1 MVLSVSLVLAAAIGL
16 VIGVAATLT
25 LARTD
30 RRRAPERAP
39 EDGIPES
46 AAEVLAILSSA
57 YVVLDASGD
66 VQRASPLAYSYGIV
80 RAEDGAYPRLA
91 STELMDLA
99 ADVGRNG
106 GFRDERLNLRGETQ
120 EDADSVIDVRIGA
133 LGEHGALLLAEDLTR
148 AVRVEETR
156 RDFVANV
163 SHELKTPVGAIT
175 LLAETMEDAA
185 EDPDAVRRFA
195 ERMQSETRRLSHLVQ
210 EIIELSRVQ
219 GSSALADAEPVEID
233 DVVEEAVSLHHNL
246 ALGSQIEITVGGTPG
261 LQVYGSAAMLTT
273 ALSNL
278 LANAITY
285 SEPRTRVGVSV
296 RRDRGM
302 VEISVKDQG
311 RGIAKEHLER
321 VFERFFRVDRA
332 RSRTTGGSGLG
343 LAIVKHIVNDHGGE
357 VTAWSLPQQG
367 STFTLR
373 LPEMG
378 TTETIPTADAPT
390 GRTEAGPTRARTR
403 TTDERSR
410 KGH

>member
-1 MVLSVSLVLAAAIGL
+1 MPLSALLLLAAAIGL

-25 LARTD
+25 LARSD
-30 RRRAPERAP
+30 RRHDEEAPAP
-39 EDGIPES
+39 AEQRVPEA

-57 YVVLDASGD
+57 YVVLDSSGD
-66 VQRASPLAYSYGIV
+66 VLRASPLAYSYGIV
-80 RAEDGAYPRLA
+80 RAAEGDYPRLA
-91 STELMDLA
+91 SRELMELA

-106 GFRDERLNLRGETQ
+106 GYRDERLTLRRSTGQDT
-120 EDADSVIDVRIGA
+120 DAVIDVRVGA
-133 LGEHGALLLAEDLTR
+133 LGERGALLLADDLTR

-195 ERMQSETRRLSHLVQ
+195 ERMQTETRRLSHLVQ

-219 GSSALADAEPVEID
+219 GGSALPDATPVEID
-233 DVVEEAVSLHHNL
+233 EVVEEAVALNRNF
-246 ALGSQIEITVGGTPG
+246 ALGSQIEIAVGGTPG
-261 LQVYGSAAMLTT
+261 LRVYGSVAMLTT

-278 LANAITY
+278 ISNAISY
-285 SEPRTRVGVSV
+285 SDADTRVGVSV
-296 RRDRGM
+296 RRDGGM

-311 RGIAKEHLER
+311 IGISKENLER

-332 RSRTTGGSGLG
+332 RSRSTGGSGLG
-343 LAIVKHIVNDHGGE
+343 LAIVKHIATDHGGE
-357 VTAWSLPQQG
+357 VTAWSMRGQG

-378 TTETIPTADAPT
+378 RTETITVGGRPAGESAPAASSSAADA
-390 GRTEAGPTRARTR
+390 
-403 TTDERSR
+403 
-410 KGH
+410 